1 MRYVSPLAIN
11 ACASESPCVDTLNFA
26 GSFFIEHRVSTFPA
40 GINFGCVECSI
51 PVKYE
56 DPTAIDEAHRTFR
69 QSINYVRTPED
80 SPYQVPQSR
89 QDYNIIMLPVA
100 G

>member
-11 ACASESPCVDTLNFA
+11 ACASEPPCVDTLNFA
-26 GSFFIEHRVSTFPA
+26 GSFFIEHR
-40 GINFGCVECSI
+40 
-51 PVKYE
+51 YE